1 MVEWILWSPLSL
13 VLWGVGI
20 TLLFIA
26 GIQYLRK
33 GRNRGDSNEKSMMF
47 GWASY
52 ILGFAIMFIGVVLY
66 DVLAAGTFK
75 NWAFYLA
82 PPYYYSDWPR
92 LILIFANIAYMVGY
106 VFFFYT
112 FEKIIKR
119 TRYIMTGI
127 AFGRIIIFIVFR
139 VILIEILNINLY
151 PIMQYLDSLIQY
163 IAQISLLIILYYVTK
178 WARDEFKAISSL
190 LFCGWYLLW
199 SLYDVRFSIF
209 GNLGFLFLKPI
220 LLILSSLI
228 FIAPMLINPK
238 FLKSSSKY
246 WKIVGIS
253 LICFMCFKTFFLIAI
268 GYWSNVLSRYF
279 TLFGSSI
286 NFALMTYLFVIN
298 CRSKIPQELL
308 KPKRDSFL
316 RNLALW
322 KILGLLVILYCIGT
336 YFLLIYL
343 GFTYNPII
351 FYINLSYII
360 AIKLTPI
367 FLIIRSIKAE
377 NGLTSEGLIKR
388 ERVGFLD
395 AIARPQ
401 KLTEEEVSI
410 SIERKI
416 CLVCKGEVSRNIYI
430 CPECKTFYCIKCS
443 DALLN
448 MENACWVCNTPFNEF
463 KPSKPFEISE
473 TEAIIEGKDK
483 NI

>member
-1 MVEWILWSPLSL
+1 
-13 VLWGVGI
+13 
-20 TLLFIA
+20 
-26 GIQYLRK
+26 
-33 GRNRGDSNEKSMMF
+33 
-47 GWASY
+47 
-52 ILGFAIMFIGVVLY
+52 
-66 DVLAAGTFK
+66 
-75 NWAFYLA
+75 
-82 PPYYYSDWPR
+82 
-92 LILIFANIAYMVGY
+92 
-106 VFFFYT
+106 
-112 FEKIIKR
+112 
-119 TRYIMTGI
+119 MTGI
-127 AFGRIIIFIVFR
+127 AFGRIISYIVFR
-139 VILIEILNINLY
+139 VILDDILNINLY
-151 PIMQYLDSLIQY
+151 PIMQSLDSLFQY
-163 IAQISLLIILYYVTK
+163 IAIISLLIILYYVTK

-253 LICFMCFKTFFLIAI
+253 LICFMCFKILFFIAI
-268 GYWSNVLSRYF
+268 GYYSNKIGSYLS
-279 TLFGSSI
+279 LSGGII
-286 NFALMTYLFVIN
+286 NVALMTYLFVIN

-322 KILGLLVILYCIGT
+322 KILGLLVILYAIGT
-336 YFLLIYL
+336 NFLLIYL
-343 GFTYNPII
+343 VPETLYSINT
-351 FYINLSYII
+351 YINLSYTI

-388 ERVGFLD
+388 EGVGFLD

-430 CPECKTFYCIKCS
+430 CPECKTFYCRKCS
-443 DALLN
+443 ESLIM
-448 MENACWVCNTPFNEF
+448 MENACWVCNSPFDVSL
-463 KPSKPFEISE
+463 PSRPFEEYE
-473 TEAIIEGKDK
+473 TEVKIEGKDK